1 MSQESHHC
9 ISFVHNNKYLA
20 PVSIT
25 SVSISVWSVV
35 SITIS
40 IVSKTISIGT
50 VPGISIS
57 LWVSFRFSF
66 SFPLLSSPVPISISV
81 WPVVTT
87 IVRSAV
93 VSIVTQAISIIA
105 VPGVSIGFS
114 IGISYRGGLSFGF
127 PFLFSPISITS
138 ISVSI
143 VGSVVSIVSKAIT
156 IGMIVRISIS
166 ISSSC
171 GFSFCFPL
179 FSSPVSVS
187 IWPIVTAIVWSVS
200 VVSKTISRVGI
211 PRVSIGLGIWS
222 GLGFSLC
229 YRIGSQEGPD
239 NEQALHHQTV
249 STP

>member
-81 WPVVTT
+81 WPVGTT
-87 IVRSAV
+87 IGRSAV
-93 VSIVTQAISIIA
+93 VTMMSKTISIVAI
-105 VPGVSIGFS
+105 PGISIGFS
-114 IGISYRGGLSFGF
+114 IWISYRPYGYGYGYW
-127 PFLFSPISITS
+127 
-138 ISVSI
+138 
-143 VGSVVSIVSKAIT
+143 GRK
-156 IGMIVRISIS
+156 
-166 ISSSC
+166 
-171 GFSFCFPL
+171 
-179 FSSPVSVS
+179 
-187 IWPIVTAIVWSVS
+187 
-200 VVSKTISRVGI
+200 
-211 PRVSIGLGIWS
+211 
-222 GLGFSLC
+222 
-229 YRIGSQEGPD
+229 
-239 NEQALHHQTV
+239 
-249 STP
+249 